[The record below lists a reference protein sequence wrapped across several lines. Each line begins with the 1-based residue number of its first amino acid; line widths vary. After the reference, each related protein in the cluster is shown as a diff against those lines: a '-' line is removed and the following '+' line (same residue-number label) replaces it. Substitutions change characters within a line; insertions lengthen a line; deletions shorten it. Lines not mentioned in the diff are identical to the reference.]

1 MMSGYIR
8 AVALLVSTSVRAA
21 PWQSLACLGEGAG
34 VVLDALRP
42 LYLAW
47 LITGVIDH
55 DLATVTLAVLAF
67 TVQIG
72 IGRALMMLGMTAR
85 AGQLERVGYT
95 LDTRI
100 AHIIATLPTIEL
112 LDDPDVRDR
121 LQILRDDEGSLGL
134 AVNTLLNSLNT
145 GLGVAT
151 TLALAISADWRLL
164 LVAAA
169 GAPAVLVAPLAVR
182 WRARAETLSAEP
194 GRLAN
199 HLLELS
205 TQAASAGEIRTFNL
219 AEPLRARLQDAARRW
234 VAPRST
240 VAIRDT
246 YLSLATQLV
255 FFGTAGIVLAWVLS
269 DVIDGTTATAAL
281 ILALLVVSQLQST
294 SVELQSVIGQVAAM
308 SRAAARYRWLVTL
321 GNTLKASYEGTGELA
336 APLTSGLA
344 LDNVGYSYPGASRPA
359 LDGIT
364 LAITPGTTVAIVGEN
379 GAGKSTLVNVITS
392 LAKPTYG
399 AIRVD
404 GIDIADLD
412 LGHWREHV
420 SGAFQDHVRVEF
432 TLGHAVGIGDLPQ
445 RDNAVLVEQAIQRGT
460 AEPILAAAPHGLATQ
475 LGPSW
480 PNGIGLSGG
489 QWQRVALA
497 RGMMRTAA
505 IIRVLDEPTSA
516 LDAHTEH
523 EIFERYAATAAAGR
537 STGTITLLVTHR
549 FSTVAAA
556 DRVIVMQDGQVT
568 ETGTHTELMAMR
580 GHYAEL
586 YNIQAQGYR

>member
-1 MMSGYIR
+1 MMGGYVR
-8 AVALLVSTSVRAA
+8 AVSLLVSTSVRAA
-21 PWQSLACLGEGAG
+21 PWQSLACLGESAG

-47 LITGVIDH
+47 LITGVIDR
-55 DLATVTLAVLAF
+55 DLPTVTLAVLAF
-67 TVQIG
+67 TAQIG

-112 LDDPDVRDR
+112 LDDPDTRDR
-121 LQILRDDEGSLGL
+121 LQILRDEEGSLGL

-145 GLGVAT
+145 SIGVAT
-151 TLALAISADWRLL
+151 TLALAISADPRLL

-169 GAPAVLVAPLAVR
+169 GAPAVLAAPLAVR

-194 GRLAN
+194 SRLAS
-199 HLLELS
+199 HLLELT
-205 TQAASAGEIRTFNL
+205 TQVASAGEIRIFNL
-219 AEPLRARLQDAARRW
+219 GEPLRARLRDATRRW
-234 VAPRST
+234 VAPRT
-240 VAIRDT
+240 AVAVRDT
-246 YLSLATQLV
+246 YLSLANQLV
-255 FFGTAGIVLAWVLS
+255 FFGTAGAVLAWILS
-269 DVIDGTTATAAL
+269 DVIHGTTTAAAL
-281 ILALLVVSQLQST
+281 VLALLVVSQLQST
-294 SVELQSVIGQVAAM
+294 SAELQAVIGQVATM

-321 GNTLKASYEGTGELA
+321 ADNQQANYDGTGHVA
-336 APLTSGLA
+336 VPLTGGLA
-344 LDNVGYSYPGASRPA
+344 LDNASYTYPGANRSA
-359 LDGIT
+359 LNGIT
-364 LAITPGTTVAIVGEN
+364 LEIPPGMTVAIVGEN
-379 GAGKSTLVNVITS
+379 GAGKSTLVNVITG
-392 LAKPTYG
+392 LAQPTSG
-399 AIRVD
+399 SIRID

-412 LGHWREHV
+412 LAHWREHL
-420 SGAFQDHVRVEF
+420 SGAFQDHVHFEL

-445 RDNAVLVEQAIQRGT
+445 RDNDILVVAAIHQGT
-460 AEPILAAAPHGLATQ
+460 ADHILATAPRGLATQ

-480 PNGIGLSGG
+480 PSGIGLSGG
-489 QWQRVALA
+489 QWQRIALS

-505 IIRVLDEPTSA
+505 VVRVLDEPTSA

-523 EIFERYAATAAAGR
+523 EIFERYAATAATGH

-556 DRVIVMQDGQVT
+556 DRVIVMRDGHIT
-568 ETGTHTELMAMR
+568 EAGTHTELIAMR

-586 YNIQAQGYR
+586 YNIQAKGYR